1 MEQQL
6 KVLWTEGMFLTPHHF
21 QQWDRYYEHL
31 LQQRLRNISPLAW
44 GVRELAINEEALANG
59 QVALSRISAIM
70 PDGMVIDAPGS
81 DTAPPAR
88 DVGDRFPAE
97 KERLGVFLASPI
109 VPEGG
114 VAQDPTGSHDGR
126 PTRYRGKTISS
137 RDENAQAANR
147 DIQVAAKNTRILF
160 EGESLDDH
168 VWVKIAELGKGSTGG
183 FALDEHY
190 VPPSVNMGASAH
202 LMARLRKILEILAVK
217 STEFARQRR
226 NRGAGLASFST
237 SESASFWL
245 LHTVN
250 GFIPPLQHMYG
261 SGHHHPEQVY
271 LTLAQMTGYLYT
283 FAGEGHPKDVTA
295 YQHEDLAGTFARLEE
310 KLVALLGTIIPTKC
324 TNIEL
329 QQTRDNMFVAKIQDD
344 RVLQPE
350 GAIYVAIQADVPA
363 EKVVR
368 EAPLK
373 FKISSQDRV
382 DQLITAALR
391 GISVRHIPAPPP
403 EIPVQPGRN
412 YFQIDKAG
420 DHWEA
425 IRSSRSMAFY
435 LPPEFQGLKLE
446 LMAVK
451 E

>member
-1 MEQQL
+1 MEQQQ

-31 LQQRLRNISPLAW
+31 LQQRLHNLAPLGW
-44 GVRELAINEEALANG
+44 GIRELKINEEALANG
-59 QVALSRISAIM
+59 QVSIGRFSGVL
-70 PDGMVIDAPGS
+70 PDGLLVDAPGT
-81 DTAPPAR
+81 DEPPTAR
-88 DVGDRFPAE
+88 EVGDKFPAE
-97 KERLGVFLASPI
+97 KERLGVFLAAPI

-114 VAQDPTGSHDGR
+114 VAQDPVGQHDGR
-126 PTRYRGKTISS
+126 PTRYRQKTLSV
-137 RDENAQAANR
+137 RDSNGDAAQR
-147 DIQVAAKNTRILF
+147 DLQVASKHLRILF

-168 VWVKIAELGKGSTGG
+168 SWIKIAELGKSSTGG
-183 FALDEHY
+183 FTLDEDY
-190 VPPSVNMGASAH
+190 VPPSLAIGASSA
-202 LMARLRKILEILAVK
+202 LMGRLRKILEILATK

-250 GFIPPLQHMYG
+250 GFIPPLQHMFNAG
-261 SGHHHPEQVY
+261 THHPEQVY
-271 LTLAQMTGYLYT
+271 LSLAQLTGYLYT
-283 FAGEGHPKDVTA
+283 FAGEGHPKDVTP
-295 YQHEDLAGTFARLEE
+295 YQHDDLGGTFHRIED
-310 KLVALLGTIIPTKC
+310 KLRGLLGTIIPTKC
-324 TNIEL
+324 TNIAL
-329 QQTRDNMFVAKIQDD
+329 DITRDNMFVAKIQDD

-373 FKISSQDRV
+373 IKISSQDRV

-391 GISVRHIPAPPP
+391 GVSVRHVPAPPP

-425 IRSSRSMAFY
+425 VKSSRSMALY
-435 LPPEFQGLKLE
+435 LPPEFLGLKLE

-451 E
+451 D

>member
-1 MEQQL
+1 MEQQQ

-31 LQQRLRNISPLAW
+31 IQQRLHNLAPLAW
-44 GVRELAINEEALANG
+44 GVRELAINEEALENG
-59 QVALSRISAIM
+59 QVSISRFSGVL
-70 PDGMVIDAPGS
+70 PDGLLVNAPGT
-81 DTAPPAR
+81 DDPLAAR

-97 KERLGVFLASPI
+97 KERLAVYLAAPI
-109 VPEGG
+109 VPDGG
-114 VAQDPTGSHDGR
+114 VAQDPTGNHDGR
-126 PTRYRGKTISS
+126 PTRYRQKTVSA
-137 RDENAQAANR
+137 RDANDEAGQR
-147 DIQVAAKNTRILF
+147 DIQIAATHLRILF

-168 VWVKIAELGKGSTGG
+168 TWIQIAELGKSSTGG

-190 VPPSVNMGASAH
+190 VPPSLSIGASPV
-202 LMARLRKILEILAVK
+202 LMAHLRKILEILATK

-237 SESASFWL
+237 AESASFWL

-250 GFIPPLQHMYG
+250 GFIPPLQHIFNAG
-261 SGHHHPEQVY
+261 THHPEQVY
-271 LTLAQMTGYLYT
+271 LSLSQLTGYMYT
-283 FAGEGHPKDVTA
+283 FAGEGHPKDVTP
-295 YQHEDLAGTFARLEE
+295 YQHDDLGGTFQRIED
-310 KLVALLGTIIPTKC
+310 KLRALLGTIIPTKC
-324 TNIEL
+324 TNIPLEIK
-329 QQTRDNMFVAKIQDD
+329 RDNMFVAEIKDD

-420 DHWEA
+420 DHWDA
-425 IRSSRSMAFY
+425 VRNSRSMALY
-435 LPPEFQGLKLE
+435 LPPEFAGLKLE

>member
-1 MEQQL
+1 MEQQQ

-21 QQWDRYYEHL
+21 QQWDRYHEHS
-31 LQQRLRNISPLAW
+31 LQQRLRNLAPLGW
-44 GVRELAINEEALANG
+44 GVRELTINPEALANG
-59 QVALSRISAIM
+59 QLSLSRCSAVL
-70 PDGMVIDAPGS
+70 PDGLLVDAPGT
-81 DTAPPAR
+81 DDPPATR
-88 DVGDRFPAE
+88 EVGPHFAAE
-97 KERLGVFLASPI
+97 RERLGVYLAAPV

-114 VAQDPTGSHDGR
+114 VAQDPTGVHDGR
-126 PTRYRGKTISS
+126 PTRYRLKTISS
-137 RDENAQAANR
+137 RDDNAQAGNR
-147 DIQVAAKNTRILF
+147 DIQVASKHLRILF

-168 VWVKIAELGKGSTGG
+168 AWIKVAELGKGSTGG
-183 FALDEHY
+183 FTLDENY
-190 VPPSVNMGASAH
+190 VPPSLSVGASSQ
-202 LMARLRKILEILAVK
+202 LMGRLRRILEILAAK
-217 STEFARQRR
+217 SSEFSRQRR

-237 SESASFWL
+237 AESASFWL

-250 GFIPPLQHMYG
+250 GFIPPLQHIYNAG
-261 SGHHHPEQVY
+261 THHPEQAY
-271 LTLAQMTGYLYT
+271 LLIAQLTGYMYT
-283 FAGEGHPKDVTA
+283 FAGEGHPKDVSS
-295 YQHEDLAGTFARLEE
+295 YQHEDLDGTFQRLED
-310 KLVALLGTIIPTKC
+310 KLIALLGTIIPTKC
-324 TNIEL
+324 VNIPLEIL
-329 QQTRDNMFVAKIQDD
+329 RDNMFVAKIQDD

-350 GAIYVAIQADVPA
+350 GAIYVAVQADVPA

-391 GISVRHIPAPPP
+391 GITVRHVPAPPP

-412 YFQIDKAG
+412 YFQIDKSG

-425 IRSSRSMAFY
+425 VRGSRSMALY
-435 LPPEFQGLKLE
+435 LPPEFAGLKLE

>member
-1 MEQQL
+1 MEQQQ

-31 LQQRLRNISPLAW
+31 LQQRLHNLAPLAW

-59 QVALSRISAIM
+59 QVSVSRLSATL
-70 PDGMVIDAPGS
+70 PDGLLINAPGT
-81 DTAPPAR
+81 DDPPAAR
-88 DVGDRFPAE
+88 DVGDKFPAE
-97 KERLGVFLASPI
+97 KERLGVFLAAPI
-109 VPEGG
+109 APEGG
-114 VAQDPTGSHDGR
+114 VAQDPTGQHDGR
-126 PTRYRGKTISS
+126 PTRYRQKTVRS
-137 RDENAQAANR
+137 RDENADAGHR
-147 DIQVAAKNTRILF
+147 DIHVAAKHLRILF

-168 VWVKIAELGKGSTGG
+168 SWIKIAELGKSSTGG
-183 FALDEHY
+183 FTLDEHF
-190 VPPSVNMGASAH
+190 VAPCLSVGASAV
-202 LMARLRKILEILAVK
+202 LMGRLRKILDILATK
-217 STEFARQRR
+217 STEFSRQRR

-250 GFIPPLQHMYG
+250 GFIPPLQHMFNAG
-261 SGHHHPEQVY
+261 THHPEQIY
-271 LTLAQMTGYLYT
+271 LTLSQLTGYMYT
-283 FAGEGHPKDVTA
+283 FAGEGHPKDVTP
-295 YQHEDLAGTFARLEE
+295 YQHEDLGGTFLRLEE
-310 KLVALLGTIIPTKC
+310 KLRGLLDTIIPTKC
-324 TNIEL
+324 TNIPL
-329 QQTRDNMFVAKIQDD
+329 DITRDNMFVAKIQDD

-373 FKISSQDRV
+373 IKISSQDRV

-391 GISVRHIPAPPP
+391 GITVRHVPVPPP
-403 EIPVQPGRN
+403 DVPVQPGRN

-420 DHWEA
+420 DHWDA
-425 IRSSRSMAFY
+425 VRNSRSLALY